1 MLQHLVTEIFVDSI
15 LPVEA
20 RLPRL
25 GRVRISM
32 IMMMRMMIGNDD
44 NDDKDD
50 YGVQYWI
57 MIMISICNSAQRNHV
72 PKQLD

>member
-1 MLQHLVTEIFVDSI
+1 
-15 LPVEA
+15 
-20 RLPRL
+20 
-25 GRVRISM
+25 M

-44 NDDKDD
+44 NDDEDD